1 MHKPEAILKQ
11 IVNQHGST
19 ILAQSRL
26 KGLILDMMPTA
37 EKKNINVMKRAI
49 DEQIGVRLLEMQHD
63 DLWDNIITSLKR
75 LYTCFLQNSYSV
87 TI

>member
-11 IVNQHGST
+11 ITHQHGIT

-37 EKKNINVMKRAI
+37 ERKYINVMRRAI
-49 DEQIGVRLLEMQHD
+49 DEQIGARLLEMQHD
-63 DLWDNIITSLKR
+63 DSTENIYASLK
-75 LYTCFLQNSYSV
+75 LFYTCFYQIAIV
-87 TI
+87 